1 MRSSSRG
8 VAIERLPCRLNRQ
21 RSWLAGAAAGATRA
35 SAPSVSPVAC
45 ASQTAL
51 LFTAIVTFV
60 EVAFVDGSGEID
72 GLFIINRV
80 VDVVFLLDLGLQ
92 FFLMY
97 AYQGNN
103 PTDSVRWIHDPAKIR
118 RQYLCGWFGL
128 DAFSIGV
135 SGFDFLALKSVS
147 GEDGGGANL
156 KVFRMIRMARLIK
169 LVRLVRSSRIL
180 KRFETRMAINYGT
193 LSLIKVGVGL
203 LISSHWTACIWGL
216 QTQWESPRSTWYVYF
231 GYCKFV
237 PPPDFAFYADQH
249 VAGNLTATAL
259 YNEVLDNVVHYQCDE
274 AVRRCV
280 LRSTCARAASALLPC
295 CLSPF
300 LSPFR
305 RYIVSLYWAMMT
317 ITSIGYGDVAAT
329 PGNALEQSVAV
340 VLMLSGG
347 MIWGTVIAVFCGVL
361 ANMDPK
367 GTEFKRTMD
376 NLNSFMSE
384 QGIAPKMRVELRE
397 YFHQTRHLLVA
408 DSNKELISM
417 MSPMFQEDVVW
428 QINQR
433 WLKHVW
439 FLRNAEDKFMVKLAL
454 TLKAA
459 VFAPSE
465 LCPIGYMYISHRG
478 IALYGGRVLTSG
490 KVWGEDMIL
499 SSPTLRSKY
508 AARCMTY
515 VEAYV
520 ISRDELLDLAK
531 EFPATLRVVRRSSF
545 RLAFRRE
552 MIRRAQENLNAVT
565 KFDPTLASSPTKRSS
580 ATERFLVAVSSKAE
594 SPSSDGDTYSHQ
606 GVSSSGP
613 SSLRRSITQPL
624 MASSKGGMVGSKALR
639 ALEGKMKQQNSA
651 LLSMLQEITKKIAE
665 IEASQERDAEVYA
678 EDL

>member
-1 MRSSSRG
+1 M
-8 VAIERLPCRLNRQ
+8 
-21 RSWLAGAAAGATRA
+21 
-35 SAPSVSPVAC
+35 
-45 ASQTAL
+45 
-51 LFTAIVTFV
+51 FTAIVTFV

-80 VDVVFLLDLGLQ
+80 VDVVFLLDLGLPV
-92 FFLMY
+92 FLMY

-305 RYIVSLYWAMMT
+305 RYIVSLYEAMRRYSASLYWAMMT
-317 ITSIGYGDVAAT
+317 ITSIGYGDIAAT
-329 PGNALEQSVAV
+329 PGNALEQSVGV

-454 TLKAA
+454 TLTAA

-465 LCPIGYMYISHRG
+465 LCPNGYMYISHRG
-478 IALYGGRVLTSG
+478 IVLYGGRVLTSG

-515 VEAYV
+515 VEVYV

-552 MIRRAQENLNAVT
+552 MIRRAQESLNAVR
-565 KFDPTLASSPTKRSS
+565 KFEPTSMLSSIKRASAVS
-580 ATERFLVAVSSKAE
+580 ASLDTASDRMLRAVSSK
-594 SPSSDGDTYSHQ
+594 SPFSEEDDDDELENVGVASPIGTGDDTLNNEVLQ
-606 GVSSSGP
+606 
-613 SSLRRSITQPL
+613 
-624 MASSKGGMVGSKALR
+624 AFDA
-639 ALEGKMKQQNSA
+639 N
-651 LLSMLQEITKKIAE
+651 MLQEHRRLLAKVQE
-665 IEASQERDAEVYA
+665 ISSQLKRLDEKRVIISAGHRA
-678 EDL
+678 RTTG

>member
-1 MRSSSRG
+1 M
-8 VAIERLPCRLNRQ
+8 
-21 RSWLAGAAAGATRA
+21 
-35 SAPSVSPVAC
+35 
-45 ASQTAL
+45 
-51 LFTAIVTFV
+51 FTAIVTFV

-147 GEDGGGANL
+147 GENGGGANL

-193 LSLIKVGVGL
+193 LSLIKIGVGL

-216 QTQWESPRSTWYVYF
+216 QTQWESPRSTWYVLK
-231 GYCKFV
+231 GYCVFV

-274 AVRRCV
+274 AVRR
-280 LRSTCARAASALLPC
+280 
-295 CLSPF
+295 
-300 LSPFR
+300 
-305 RYIVSLYWAMMT
+305 YIASLYWAMMT
-317 ITSIGYGDVAAT
+317 ITSIGYGDIAAT
-329 PGNALEQSVAV
+329 PGNALEQSVGV

-384 QGIAPKMRVELRE
+384 QGLPPEMRVKLRE
-397 YFHQTRHLLVA
+397 YFHQTRHLQVA
-408 DSNKELISM
+408 RSNKELISM
-417 MSPMFQEDVVW
+417 MSPMLQGKVVW
-428 QINQR
+428 EINQR

-454 TLKAA
+454 TLTAA

-478 IALYGGRVLTSG
+478 IVLYGGRVLTSG

-515 VEAYV
+515 VEVYV

-552 MIRRAQENLNAVT
+552 MIRRAQESLNAVR
-565 KFDPTLASSPTKRSS
+565 KFEPTSMLSSIKRASAVS
-580 ATERFLVAVSSKAE
+580 ASLDTASDRMLRAVSSK
-594 SPSSDGDTYSHQ
+594 SPFSEEDDDDELEN
-606 GVSSSGP
+606 VD
-613 SSLRRSITQPL
+613 
-624 MASSKGGMVGSKALR
+624 MASPIGTGDDTLNNEVLQAFD
-639 ALEGKMKQQNSA
+639 AN
-651 LLSMLQEITKKIAE
+651 MLQEHRRLLAKVQE
-665 IEASQERDAEVYA
+665 ISSQLKRLDEKRVIISAGHRA
-678 EDL
+678 RTTG

>member
-1 MRSSSRG
+1 VRTRG
-8 VAIERLPCRLNRQ
+8 TYEEKKETRGKIKRKPWYIIDPRTSKFMGYWDAI
-21 RSWLAGAAAGATRA
+21 SM
-35 SAPSVSPVAC
+35 
-45 ASQTAL
+45 TAL

-60 EVAFVDGSGEID
+60 EVAFVDGSGEVD

-80 VDVVFLLDLGLQ
+80 VDLVFLLDLGLQ

-97 AYQGNN
+97 AYQGNS

-118 RQYLCGWFGL
+118 RQYLRGWFAL

-135 SGFDFLALKSVS
+135 SGFDFLALKAVS
-147 GEDGGGANL
+147 GEGGGGANL

-193 LSLIKVGVGL
+193 LSLIKIGVGL
-203 LISSHWTACIWGL
+203 LITSHWTACIWGL
-216 QTQWESPRSTWYVYF
+216 QTQWESPRATWYVYF

-274 AVRRCV
+274 AM
-280 LRSTCARAASALLPC
+280 
-295 CLSPF
+295 
-300 LSPFR
+300 R
-305 RYIVSLYWAMMT
+305 RYIASLYWAMMT
-317 ITSIGYGDVAAT
+317 ITSIGYGDIAAT
-329 PGNALEQSVAV
+329 PGNALEQAVGV

-361 ANMDPK
+361 TNMDPK

-376 NLNSFMSE
+376 DLNSFMSE
-384 QGIAPKMRVELRE
+384 QGIARKMRVELRE

-408 DSNKELISM
+408 DSNKGLISM
-417 MSPMFQEDVVW
+417 MSPMLQEDVVW

-454 TLKAA
+454 ALTAA

-465 LCPIGYMYISHRG
+465 LCPNGYMYISHRG

-499 SSPTLRSKY
+499 SSPALRSKY

-515 VEAYV
+515 VEVYV

-531 EFPATLRVVRRSSF
+531 QFPATLRIVRRSSF

-552 MIRRAQENLNAVT
+552 MIRRAQENLNAVR
-565 KFDPTLASSPTKRSS
+565 KFDPTSATSPKKRTS

-594 SPSSDGDTYSHQ
+594 SPSSDGDTSSHQ

-613 SSLRRSITQPL
+613 SSLRRSITQPF
-624 MASSKGGMVGSKALR
+624 MASSKGGMVDSKALW

-665 IEASQERDAEVYA
+665 IEASQDRDAE
-678 EDL
+678 DR

>member
-1 MRSSSRG
+1 M
-8 VAIERLPCRLNRQ
+8 V
-21 RSWLAGAAAGATRA
+21 
-35 SAPSVSPVAC
+35 VAC

-60 EVAFVDGSGEID
+60 EVAFVDGSGEVD

-80 VDVVFLLDLGLQ
+80 VDLVFLLDLGLQ

-103 PTDSVRWIHDPAKIR
+103 PADSVRWIYDPVKIR
-118 RQYLCGWFGL
+118 RQYLRGWFAL

-135 SGFDFLALKSVS
+135 SGFDFLALKAVS

-193 LSLIKVGVGL
+193 LSLIKIGVGL

-216 QTQWESPRSTWYVYF
+216 QTQWESPRDTWYVLK
-231 GYCKFV
+231 GYCVFV

-259 YNEVLDNVVHYQCDE
+259 YNEVLGNVVHYQCDE
-274 AVRRCV
+274 AM
-280 LRSTCARAASALLPC
+280 
-295 CLSPF
+295 
-300 LSPFR
+300 R
-305 RYIVSLYWAMMT
+305 RYIASLYWAMMT
-317 ITSIGYGDVAAT
+317 ITSIGYGDIAAT
-329 PGNALEQSVAV
+329 PGNALEQSVGV

-376 NLNSFMSE
+376 DLNSFMSE
-384 QGIAPKMRVELRE
+384 QGLPPEMRPKLRE
-397 YFHQTRHLLVA
+397 YFHQTRHLQVA
-408 DSNKELISM
+408 RANKTLISM
-417 MSPMFQEDVVW
+417 MSPMLQGKVVW
-428 QINQR
+428 EINQR

-439 FLRNAEDKFMVKLAL
+439 FLRNAEDTFMVKLAL
-454 TLKAA
+454 ALTAA

-465 LCPIGYMYISHRG
+465 LCPNGYMYISHRG
-478 IALYGGRVLTSG
+478 IVLYGGRVLTSG

-499 SSPTLRSKY
+499 SSPALRSKY

-515 VEAYV
+515 VEVYV

-531 EFPATLRVVRRSSF
+531 QFPATLRIVRRSSF

-552 MIRRAQENLNAVT
+552 MIRRAQENLNAVR
-565 KFDPTLASSPTKRSS
+565 KFDPTSATSPTMVRSIKR
-580 ATERFLVAVSSKAE
+580 ATAVPASLDTASNRMLMAVSSQ
-594 SPSSDGDTYSHQ
+594 SSFSEDDDDELET
-606 GVSSSGP
+606 VN
-613 SSLRRSITQPL
+613 
-624 MASSKGGMVGSKALR
+624 MASPMGTGDATLNHEALQ
-639 ALEGKMKQQNSA
+639 AFDTN
-651 LLSMLQEITKKIAE
+651 MLQEHRRLLAQVQE
-665 IEASQERDAEVYA
+665 ISSQLKRLDEKRIIISAGHRA
-678 EDL
+678 RTAG